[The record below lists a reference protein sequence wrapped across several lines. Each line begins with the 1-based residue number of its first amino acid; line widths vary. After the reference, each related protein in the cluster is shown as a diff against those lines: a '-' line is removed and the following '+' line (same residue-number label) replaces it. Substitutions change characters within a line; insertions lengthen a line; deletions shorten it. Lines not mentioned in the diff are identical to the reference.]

1 MSAPAP
7 STPLPHRSV
16 ANIRSPPG
24 AGHHQSGPST
34 PLRPIASNFGSPSSL
49 RADDEII
56 IVEFGTRKLQVG
68 FSGDPAPRGCV
79 WFGPDQQR
87 RAGDFRDWQADY
99 RQDWRSAAAAGL
111 WGRDH
116 ELWQYDI
123 RDVDLGVVGDKVEMA
138 LREAFTKLVEPST
151 SPSSLL
157 MSVSGTCS

>member
-1 MSAPAP
+1 M
-7 STPLPHRSV
+7 
-16 ANIRSPPG
+16 
-24 AGHHQSGPST
+24 
-34 PLRPIASNFGSPSSL
+34 
-49 RADDEII
+49 
-56 IVEFGTRKLQVG
+56 
-68 FSGDPAPRGCV
+68 

-116 ELWQYDI
+116 ELWQYDV

-138 LREAFTKLVEPST
+138 LREAFTKWVEPST

-157 MSVSGTCS
+157 IGALGTCS